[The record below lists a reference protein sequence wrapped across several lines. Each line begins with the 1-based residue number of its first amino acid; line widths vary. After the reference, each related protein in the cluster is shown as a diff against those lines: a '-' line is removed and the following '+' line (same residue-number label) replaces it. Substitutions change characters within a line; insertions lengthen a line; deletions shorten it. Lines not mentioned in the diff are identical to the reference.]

1 MQTLKTQ
8 VRRLLHRQ
16 KRWVNKASEVNKT
29 LLLLLLDIHFNTTS
43 AQDSKQIIVESN
55 HFCPDINTQIQNLFM
70 YVSPAL
76 KEKLIAFEVYKI
88 PVPFLVKFWPW
99 FWTISVVRYYSQ
111 TFIKALL
118 LKSTWKSKSTFFTF
132 CGTWWSLLLYYSSK
146 YNNLC
151 YDSWR
156 TS

>member
-16 KRWVNKASEVNKT
+16 KRWLNEASEVNKT
-29 LLLLLLDIHFNTTS
+29 HFLLLLDIHFNTTS
-43 AQDSKQIIVESN
+43 SQDSKQIIVESN

-76 KEKLIAFEVYKI
+76 KEKLIAFEAKHNSHMTIKLLVCKI
-88 PVPFLVKFWPW
+88 PVPFLLNFWPW
-99 FWTISVVRYYSQ
+99 CWTISVVRYYSQ
-111 TFIKALL
+111 TFIKALI

-132 CGTWWSLLLYYSSK
+132 CGT
-146 YNNLC
+146 
-151 YDSWR
+151 
-156 TS
+156 